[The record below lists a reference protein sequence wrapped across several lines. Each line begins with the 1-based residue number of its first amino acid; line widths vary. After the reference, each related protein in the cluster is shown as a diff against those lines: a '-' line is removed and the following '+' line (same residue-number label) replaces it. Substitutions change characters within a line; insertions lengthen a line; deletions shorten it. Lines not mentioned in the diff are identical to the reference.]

1 MTLVAFEGVAV
12 ATVMPAVGRDLD
24 GIGVYAWAFNAY
36 VVASLVGMVT
46 AGTWCDRHG
55 PRLPLQLGALIFG
68 GGALMAGFAPTMGF
82 LIAARGVQGLGGG
95 AIVVAIYVLIAR
107 AYEED
112 LRPRAFSLL
121 AAAWVLPS
129 LIGPLVAGWI
139 ATVLTWRWAFWLVP
153 VVMLLPLIALRRV
166 LAAHDGGTGESGRSG
181 RVIPALAAAVGLT
194 LAQVGLLRPD
204 PVPSVIAVAA
214 LVVGLALLVVAT
226 SRLLPPG
233 SLRLARGLPT
243 TVVMR
248 GLLAGCFFSAEAFL
262 PLALVEERGLSLTMA
277 GFTLAVSSVGWVAGS
292 CLQSRLP
299 GDRDRAGAVQIGS
312 ALAALSLATLPL
324 SLLPGITPYAALV
337 SWLVGS
343 LGMGLCF
350 PSIAVQTMRLS
361 PVQEQGINA
370 SALQISD
377 GILVALGL
385 GLTGAI
391 HAAAVATGGATTA
404 TYTLIWWLGAVGLL
418 AAVGVASR
426 MRVPLG
432 ARA

>member
-1 MTLVAFEGVAV
+1 
-12 ATVMPAVGRDLD
+12 
-24 GIGVYAWAFNAY
+24 
-36 VVASLVGMVT
+36 
-46 AGTWCDRHG
+46 
-55 PRLPLQLGALIFG
+55 
-68 GGALMAGFAPTMGF
+68 
-82 LIAARGVQGLGGG
+82 
-95 AIVVAIYVLIAR
+95 
-107 AYEED
+107 
-112 LRPRAFSLL
+112 
-121 AAAWVLPS
+121 
-129 LIGPLVAGWI
+129 
-139 ATVLTWRWAFWLVP
+139 
-153 VVMLLPLIALRRV
+153 
-166 LAAHDGGTGESGRSG
+166 
-181 RVIPALAAAVGLT
+181 
-194 LAQVGLLRPD
+194 
-204 PVPSVIAVAA
+204 VIAVAA

-243 TVVMR
+243 TEVMR

-292 CLQSRLP
+292 FLQSRLP